1 MPKYSESADRRVG
14 LTLAGLSPQVN
25 VSDAAE
31 DRSEVLSVLKFDI
44 GGEVF
49 SVAVDQTEGVVH
61 CPRITPLP
69 APPHGM
75 VGVASVRGR
84 ITLVMD
90 LSLGM
95 NQKPE
100 RRRLILLKGEAQLG
114 LLADRVD
121 GVVALE
127 PRSIRKRPERK
138 RASETLVKNEQKSSW
153 PATVYFKDSGRR
165 VPILDIEALTEV

>member
-14 LTLAGLSPQVN
+14 LTLAGLSPQAA
-25 VSDAAE
+25 VSDASEEGA
-31 DRSEVLSVLKFDI
+31 EVLSVLKFDI

-49 SVAVDQTEGVVH
+49 SVAVDQTEGVVQ
-61 CPRITPLP
+61 CPRISPLP

-75 VGVASVRGR
+75 IGVASVRGR

-90 LSLGM
+90 LSLGAT
-95 NQKPE
+95 QKAE
-100 RRRLILLKGEAQLG
+100 RLRLILLKGEAQLG

-121 GVVALE
+121 GVVALA
-127 PRSIRKRPERK
+127 PRSIRKHPDRK
-138 RASETLVKNEQKSSW
+138 QRSEPLTKTELKSMW
-153 PATVYFKDSGRR
+153 PATLYFKDSGRR

>member
-14 LTLAGLSPQVN
+14 LTLAGLSPQVDPP
-25 VSDAAE
+25 DAPE
-31 DRSEVLSVLKFDI
+31 GRPDVLSVLKFDV

-61 CPRITPLP
+61 CPRISPLP

-90 LSLGM
+90 LSLGA
-95 NQKPE
+95 NQKAE

-121 GVVALE
+121 GVVALA
-127 PRSIRKRPERK
+127 PRSIRKRPDPK
-138 RASETLVKNEQKSSW
+138 PPSEAATKGEQKSSW
-153 PATVYFKDSGRR
+153 PASLYFKDSGRR

>member
-14 LTLAGLSPQVN
+14 LTLVGLSPQSASPN
-25 VSDAAE
+25 ASD
-31 DRSEVLSVLKFDI
+31 DRSEVLPVLKFDI

-61 CPRITPLP
+61 CPRISPLP

-90 LSLGM
+90 LSLGA
-95 NQKPE
+95 NQKAE
-100 RRRLILLKGEAQLG
+100 RRRLILLKGESQLG

-121 GVVALE
+121 GVVALA
-127 PRSIRKRPERK
+127 PRSIRKRPDRK
-138 RASETLVKNEQKSSW
+138 RRSQPLTKSELNSMW
-153 PATVYFKDSGRR
+153 PATLYFKDSGRR
-165 VPILDIEALTEV
+165 VPILDIEALTEI

>member
-14 LTLAGLSPQVN
+14 LTLAGLSPQATAPN
-25 VSDAAE
+25 APE
-31 DRSEVLSVLKFDI
+31 DRPDVLSVLKFDI

-61 CPRITPLP
+61 CPRISPLP

-90 LSLGM
+90 LSLGA
-95 NQKPE
+95 NQKAE
-100 RRRLILLKGEAQLG
+100 RRRLILLKGDAQLG
-114 LLADRVD
+114 LLADRID
-121 GVVALE
+121 GVVALA
-127 PRSIRKRPERK
+127 PRSIRKRPDRNRPPEQPAK
-138 RASETLVKNEQKSSW
+138 SEQKSTW
-153 PATVYFKDSGRR
+153 PANLYFKESGRR